1 MAYENSHSVVYYNPK
16 KAYDGYTLIDPL
28 GSREAYLI
36 DIEGRIVHQWKFVN
50 MPALNGVFLPTGN
63 YLRPQQTPLG
73 DEELKIIGL
82 AVAGRGG
89 EIIEVD
95 WDGNLVWKWEDP
107 YMNHTITR
115 WSNGNTMVLR
125 WYRMPDEFIAE
136 VPGGFPGTELTVEGN
151 KIMWADGLQEVSPDG
166 KIVWEWISY
175 EHMKPEEWPICPL
188 CPRSE
193 WTHANSVIEMPD
205 GNIMMCCRHISRI
218 FIIDKKTGDV
228 IWRWGEGELAHP
240 HDPTLVGNGN
250 VLLFDNGGHRQDG
263 SNISWSRVLEVNM
276 KTGKIEWEYR
286 GNPPMEFYS
295 ALCAGCQ
302 RLPNGNTLICETMHG
317 RVFEIT
323 QDGELV
329 WEFINPV
336 YNQWVKD
343 IFGRT
348 NQVFRS
354 YRYGPDFPGLKGKDL
369 NPDNCQELNQLFGPE
384 AIKF

>member
-1 MAYENSHSVVYYNPK
+1 MAYESPHSVVYYDPK
-16 KAYDGYTLIDPL
+16 KAYEGYTLIDPL

-36 DIEGRIVHQWKFVN
+36 DMEGRIVHQWKFAN
-50 MPALNGVFLPTGN
+50 MPALNGIFLPTGN
-63 YLRPQQTPLG
+63 FLRPQQTPLG
-73 DEELKIIGL
+73 DEELRIIGL
-82 AVAGRGG
+82 AIAGRGG
-89 EIIEVD
+89 EIVEVD
-95 WDGNLVWKWEDP
+95 WDGNLVWKWEDL

-115 WSNGNTMVLR
+115 WSNGNTMVVR
-125 WYRMPDEFIAE
+125 WYRTPDEIIPE
-136 VPGGFPGTELTVEGN
+136 VPGGFSRTELTVEGN
-151 KIMWADGLQEVSPDG
+151 KVMWADGLQEVTPDG
-166 KIVWEWISY
+166 KIAWEWISF

-205 GNIMMCCRHISRI
+205 GNVMICCRHISQI
-218 FIIDKKTGDV
+218 FVIDKKTGNI

-240 HDPTLVGNGN
+240 HDPTLVSNDN
-250 VLLFDNGGHRQDG
+250 ILLFDNGGHRQDG

-276 KTGKIEWEYR
+276 KTGRIEWEYR

-302 RLPNGNTLICETMHG
+302 RLPNGNTLICETMVG

-323 QDGELV
+323 RDGEIV
-329 WEFINPV
+329 WEFVNPF
-336 YNQWVKD
+336 YNQWLKD

-354 YRYGPDFPGLKGKDL
+354 YRYGPDFPGLKGKNLDP
-369 NPDNCQELNQLFGPE
+369 NNYQELNKLYGPD
-384 AIKF
+384 AQK

>member
-1 MAYENSHSVVYYNPK
+1 MAYESPHSVVYYDPK
-16 KAYDGYTLIDPL
+16 KAYDGYTLIDTM
-28 GSREAYLI
+28 GGREAYLI
-36 DIEGRIVHQWKFVN
+36 DMEGRIVHQWRLAN
-50 MPALNGVFLPTGN
+50 MPALNAVFLPTGN
-63 YLRPQQTPLG
+63 LLRPQQTPLG
-73 DEELKIIGL
+73 DEELQVIGL

-89 EIIEVD
+89 EIVEVD
-95 WDGNLVWKWEDP
+95 WDGNLVWKWEDA

-125 WYRMPDEFIAE
+125 WYRVPDEMMSEIA
-136 VPGGFPGTELTVEGN
+136 GGFPGTELAIQGN
-151 KIMWADGLQEVSPDG
+151 RVIWADGLQEVTPDG
-166 KIVWEWISY
+166 KIVWEWNSLD
-175 EHMKPEEWPICPL
+175 HMDPKEWPICPL

-205 GNIMMCCRHISRI
+205 GNVMMCCRHISRI
-218 FIIDKKTGDV
+218 FIINKKTGDI

-250 VLLFDNGGHRQDG
+250 VLLFDNGGHRLDG
-263 SNISWSRVLEVNM
+263 TNISWSRALEVNL

-323 QDGELV
+323 PEGEVV
-329 WEFINPV
+329 WEFINPF
-336 YNQWVKD
+336 YNQWLKD
-343 IFGRT
+343 VFGRM
-348 NQVFRS
+348 NGIFRS
-354 YRYGPDFPGLKGKDL
+354 YRYGRDYPGLKGKDL
-369 NPDNCQELNQLFGPE
+369 DPNNYQGLNQVYGPE
-384 AIKF
+384 AQR